1 MHWILVGIFEMSIST
16 RVLLDKF
23 GSLHLM
29 IHHETSGAKFILLEY
44 KKTDKSWMV
53 GLNRWLN
60 GSSRKAC
67 RNLPD
72 RTRSWQLIVAHIII
86 DSTMYNPDNGLLGL
100 VQDEPLP
107 FLALISSISFITLG
121 SAGCACLLSGLR
133 RSMKRSMADSPDI
146 SVLKEDTNRGVSST
160 NSNMSN
166 ILGLS
171 GPPTKN
177 QVQAVLIFFF

>member
-1 MHWILVGIFEMSIST
+1 
-16 RVLLDKF
+16 
-23 GSLHLM
+23 
-29 IHHETSGAKFILLEY
+29 
-44 KKTDKSWMV
+44 
-53 GLNRWLN
+53 
-60 GSSRKAC
+60 
-67 RNLPD
+67 
-72 RTRSWQLIVAHIII
+72 
-86 DSTMYNPDNGLLGL
+86 MYNPDNGLLGL

-177 QVQAVLIFFF
+177 QVQAVIFFLLTTKNTLHKHSQKNLLHPLDQILISMSDLDKHAKYSQFKQYN